1 MPLFASKVLFARSVH
16 LRSLHSLYFQF
27 AMFGPKPALL
37 QLVRKLNKGLI
48 FIQEHYELYGCQFT
62 TAVRSTFNQIQQT
75 SNASLCDGEKT
86 RIQ

>member
-1 MPLFASKVLFARSVH
+1 
-16 LRSLHSLYFQF
+16 
-27 AMFGPKPALL
+27 MFGPKPELL

-48 FIQEHYELYGCQFT
+48 FIQEHYKLYGCQF

-75 SNASLCDGEKT
+75 SNASLRDGEKT